1 MCILHIYWTE
11 QVALERAAQ
20 SFEHGKFGVMQ
31 RMHTHKNGYYDK
43 LNEAHTGQP
52 EYTDYYGIVPLW
64 DMSALR
70 CVLVGR

>member
-1 MCILHIYWTE
+1 
-11 QVALERAAQ
+11 
-20 SFEHGKFGVMQ
+20 MQ